1 MARTTAAKPDSRRSS
16 EERREQV
23 LDAAVKEFA
32 ATGFHATSTAAI
44 AKRAGIS
51 QPYIYALFPN
61 KHELFLAA
69 SGRVTDRLK
78 ARFSEAARGA
88 GDPEDALHRMGMA
101 YVELLDDR
109 EEIMFQLQTHAAA
122 GDERVREQVR
132 KDFVSVIDH
141 VARVS
146 GAGQDEVIAFVS
158 SGMLLNVVAA
168 LDLPRDYAP
177 GKGEQ

>member
-1 MARTTAAKPDSRRSS
+1 MAKAVARDERLSS
-16 EERREQV
+16 EQRREQV

-32 ATGFHATSTAAI
+32 ATGFHATSTGAI

-51 QPYIYALFPN
+51 QPYIYALFPS

-69 SGRVTDRLK
+69 SKRVSDRIK

-88 GDPEDALHRMGMA
+88 KDPEDALHRMGIA

-132 KDFVSVIDH
+132 KDFMSCIDH

-146 GAGQDEVIAFVS
+146 GAGRDEVIRFMG

>member
-1 MARTTAAKPDSRRSS
+1 MTENVATRPPRQSS
-16 EERREQV
+16 DERRDQV
-23 LDAAVKEFA
+23 LDAAVTEFA

-69 SGRVTDRLK
+69 SKRVTNRIK
-78 ARFSEAARGA
+78 QCFSEAARGA
-88 GDPEDALHRMGMA
+88 GDPEQALHQMGAA
-101 YVELLDDR
+101 YVELLENR

-122 GDERVREQVR
+122 GDPRVREAVR
-132 KDFVSVIDH
+132 KDFTSCIDH
-141 VARVS
+141 VAQVS
-146 GAGQDEVIAFVS
+146 GAGRDEVIGFMG

-168 LDLPRDYAP
+168 LDLPSEYAP
-177 GKGEQ
+177 GGGKK